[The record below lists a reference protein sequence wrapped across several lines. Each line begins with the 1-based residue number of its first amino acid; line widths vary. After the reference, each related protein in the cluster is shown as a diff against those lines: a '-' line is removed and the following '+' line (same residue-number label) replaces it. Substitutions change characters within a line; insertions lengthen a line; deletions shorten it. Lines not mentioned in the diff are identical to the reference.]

1 MSQLNVGLEYLT
13 TILLQREMYCV
24 EFRLHNILLKY
35 NNYVFYIIVFYIN
48 TYLKW

>member
-13 TILLQREMYCV
+13 TFSLQREIHCI

-35 NNYVFYIIVFYIN
+35 NNYVF
-48 TYLKW
+48 